1 MRAGARELAPA
12 LPPSVAL
19 AAEAWPIRARLIR
32 QKTGTVQLLL
42 AVPLQMQ
49 RAVIK
54 IQWMDLACWCVGGGS
69 PSLDVEDVFVLGAH
83 RYDR

>member
-12 LPPSVAL
+12 LPPLVDL
-19 AAEAWPIRARLIR
+19 AAEAWPIRVRLIS

-42 AVPLQMQ
+42 AAPLQRQ

-54 IQWMDLACWCVGGGS
+54 IQRMDLWCVGGGS